1 MLLFVF
7 FKPKTAYGLRISDW
21 SSDLCSSDLLFEAA
35 TRKPDE
41 DGNGGGHRAS
51 LVDDVL
57 MAVVEMVPPSG
68 EPLTRDMVH
77 ERLGR
82 EARRRAWKK
91 VDARRRLAA
100 FRYKVRIHAGPTERA
115 RYQKQHKDTGKPPP

>member
-41 DGNGGGHRAS
+41 DGNGGVHRAS

-57 MAVVEMVPPSG
+57 MAVVGMVHTSG
-68 EPLTRDMVH
+68 EPITRDMVH
-77 ERLGR
+77 ARLGR
-82 EARRRAWKK
+82 EVSRREWKK
-91 VDARRRLAA
+91 VDDRLSLAA
-100 FRYKVRIHAGPTERA
+100 FRYKVSITAGPQNKA
-115 RYQKQHKDTGKPPP
+115 IYQKQT

>member
-57 MAVVEMVPPSG
+57 MAVVEMVHTSG
-68 EPLTRDMVH
+68 EPITRDMVH
-77 ERLGR
+77 ARLDRKSVVLGKSVSVRVDLGGR
-82 EARRRAWKK
+82 SIITK
-91 VDARRRLAA
+91 
-100 FRYKVRIHAGPTERA
+100 
-115 RYQKQHKDTGKPPP
+115 QKAPRDTHRVQ